1 MAVACLVQLRGSR
14 DVNIF
19 VTFCLVLFL
28 CYCLTQELLI
38 IKIHCS
44 KYRLQRFEAAGA
56 IPAKSG
62 RPSADRMRPPD
73 RNNAATVI
81 SNK

>member
-28 CYCLTQELLI
+28 RYCLTKERVI
-38 IKIHCS
+38 IKIYYS
-44 KYRLQRFEAAGA
+44 K
-56 IPAKSG
+56 
-62 RPSADRMRPPD
+62 
-73 RNNAATVI
+73 
-81 SNK
+81 